1 MNKPRTGNGFA
12 VFCHGRDTVLW
23 RCTQFLR
30 KLAAKSAKMKMDL
43 QKGGVSMERYI
54 MAVDQG
60 TTSSRAILF
69 DRHGRIAGMA
79 QKELTNSYPHPG
91 WVEQDA
97 SEIWAS
103 VAGVMMEVLARFGIA
118 PHQVAAIG
126 ITNQRET
133 TVIWEKESG
142 RPIAPAIVWQS
153 RQSEAYCSALR
164 EAGKEEW
171 IRKKTGL
178 QLDPYFSA
186 SKIRFLLDQTHAQSR
201 AERGELCFGTID
213 SWLVWKLSHG
223 RAHVSDVSNASRTML
238 MNLETL
244 AFDEELLKLWDI
256 PICMM
261 PRICDSSG
269 ILAMSDLLG
278 TPVPIAALA
287 GDQQAALFGQACFEK
302 GSVKNTYGTGCFLL
316 MNTGDQIVRSSTG
329 LISSVGWRIGNEVSY
344 VLEGSVFVAGA
355 AVQWLRDG
363 LRLIQ
368 TSAESE
374 ERASS
379 VADSGGVIVV
389 PAFTGLGAP
398 YWKPNVRGAMFGL
411 TRGTTQ
417 EHIIRATLE
426 SLAFQSMDVLQAM
439 EEDLGARIDS
449 LKADGGASRNHFLM
463 QFQSD
468 LLDVEV
474 VCPDI
479 AETTALGAAALAGL
493 AVGFWKDQEEIR
505 RLTQHVSRYHPRM
518 GEEEREKLMK
528 GWKKAV
534 AAAAAFDIV

>member
-1 MNKPRTGNGFA
+1 M
-12 VFCHGRDTVLW
+12 
-23 RCTQFLR
+23 
-30 KLAAKSAKMKMDL
+30 KLDL
-43 QKGGVSMERYI
+43 QKGGVGMERYI

-79 QKELTNSYPHPG
+79 QKELTNNYPHPG

-97 SEIWAS
+97 GEIWAS
-103 VAGVMMEVLARFGIA
+103 VAGVMMEVLARSGIA
-118 PHQVAAIG
+118 AHQVAAIG

-142 RPIAPAIVWQS
+142 KPIAPAIVWQS
-153 RQSEAYCSALR
+153 RQSESYCSTLR
-164 EAGKEEW
+164 KAGKEEW
-171 IRKKTGL
+171 IRAKTGL

-186 SKIRFLLDQTHAQSR
+186 SKIRFLLDHAQVQSR
-201 AERGELCFGTID
+201 AENGELCFGTID

-238 MNLETL
+238 MNLQTL
-244 AFDEELLKLWDI
+244 DYDEELLALWNI
-256 PICMM
+256 PRCMM
-261 PRICDSSG
+261 PKICDSSG
-269 ILAMSDLLG
+269 VLAMSDLLG
-278 TPVPIAALA
+278 APIPIAALA

-316 MNTGDQIVRSSTG
+316 MNTGEQIVRSSTG
-329 LISSVGWRIGNEVSY
+329 LVSSVGWRIGGQENY

-363 LRLIQ
+363 LRLIR

-374 ERASS
+374 ERARS
-379 VADSGGVIVV
+379 VADSGGVILV

-398 YWKPNVRGAMFGL
+398 YWKPDVRGAIFGL

-426 SLAFQSMDVLQAM
+426 SLAYQSMDVLRAM
-439 EEDLGARIDS
+439 EEDLGIRIDS
-449 LKADGGASRNHFLM
+449 LKADGGASRNGFLM

-474 VCPDI
+474 VCPDVE
-479 AETTALGAAALAGL
+479 ETTALGAAALAGL
-493 AVGFWKDQEEIR
+493 AVGFWKDQDEIR
-505 RLTQHVSRYHPRM
+505 RLTQHVRLFHPQM
-518 GEEEREKLMK
+518 GEEEREKLTK

-534 AAAAAFDIV
+534 AAAAAFDVV